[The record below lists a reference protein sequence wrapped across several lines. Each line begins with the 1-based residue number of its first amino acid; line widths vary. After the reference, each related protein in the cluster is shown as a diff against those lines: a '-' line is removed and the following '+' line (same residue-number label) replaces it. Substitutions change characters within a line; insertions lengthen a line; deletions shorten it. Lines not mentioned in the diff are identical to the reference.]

1 MEAEKKRDVVVVG
14 GGHAG
19 CEAALACA
27 KMGAKTLLLTMSKS
41 AIARMS
47 CNPAI
52 GGLAKGQLVREVD
65 ALGGE
70 MGRAADASMLQF
82 RMLNTRKGPAVRAP
96 RAQCD
101 RAEYAAEMQK
111 IVAGQENL
119 EIAEGAAGEL
129 IIENGRVSGVRTEDG
144 EMLRAGAVIVAAGT
158 FLRGMIHVGDKSY
171 PAGRDGEP
179 ASEKLSL
186 HLESLGI
193 RTARLKTGTPMRLD
207 GKTLD
212 YEKLVRQDGDEL
224 IVPFSFTTE
233 NIEIEQIPCW
243 ITWTN
248 EITHKLIRENLERS
262 ALYGGRI
269 SGTGTRYCPSVED
282 KIVRFAD
289 KSSHQIFIEPE
300 GRADDEVYVNGLS
313 NSLPRDIQEDVVHSV
328 DGLAG
333 AKLTRYGYAIE
344 YDYFD
349 PTQLFPTLESKIV
362 RGLYLAGQVNG
373 TSGYEEAAGQG
384 LVAGVN
390 ATLSAGGGKDF
401 VLGRDEAYI
410 GVLVDD
416 LVTSGTSEP
425 YRMFTSRAEYR
436 LLLRADNADRRLTPK
451 GHALGLISGKR
462 YEKLLEK
469 ERLVDKVSK
478 LLASKRHEGKELLSI
493 LRRQDMT
500 FGEVA
505 KLDDELS
512 VMEIPGEV
520 AAQVE
525 TEAKYEGYLK
535 RQERHVEKFRES
547 ESRLIPADFDYWL
560 VPSLR
565 FEAREKLDK
574 ARPRSLG
581 QASRISG
588 VNPADISIL
597 MVCLHRRGTG
607 S

>member
-1 MEAEKKRDVVVVG
+1 VEAEKKRDVVVVG